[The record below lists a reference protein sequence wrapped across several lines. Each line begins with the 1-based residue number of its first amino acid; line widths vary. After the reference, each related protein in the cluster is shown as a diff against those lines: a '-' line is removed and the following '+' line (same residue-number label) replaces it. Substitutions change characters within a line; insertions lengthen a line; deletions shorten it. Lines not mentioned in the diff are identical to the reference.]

1 MAPNSC
7 HREENFIESAVKLRV
22 LLPWAASWRRVLA
35 VWWGL
40 VVRGNERE
48 VPEVGPVEDQLTCL
62 AALLARLGQLGYR
75 GRVVAQHDKDWGCL
89 VEGVR
94 AEDGAAVQAIVWTS
108 RYLSQGRLEI
118 HFQRLGLLRSPVG
131 LERVGLRRLVIA

>member
-1 MAPNSC
+1 
-7 HREENFIESAVKLRV
+7 
-22 LLPWAASWRRVLA
+22 

-48 VPEVGPVEDQLTCL
+48 VHEVGPVADQPACV
-62 AALLARLGQLGYR
+62 AALLVQLERLGYR
-75 GRVVAQHDKDWGCL
+75 GRVVAQHDKGWGCL

-94 AEDGAAVQAIVWTS
+94 AQDGAEVQAIAWTS

-118 HFQRLGLLRSPVG
+118 HFQHRGLLRPPRGV
-131 LERVGLRRLVIA
+131 RRLRLRVELA

>member
-1 MAPNSC
+1 M
-7 HREENFIESAVKLRV
+7 
-22 LLPWAASWRRVLA
+22 
-35 VWWGL
+35 WWGL

-48 VPEVGPVEDQLTCL
+48 VREVGPVEDEPTCVE
-62 AALLARLGQLGYR
+62 ALLAQLEQLGFR
-75 GRVVAQHDKDWGCL
+75 SRIVAQHDKGWGCL

-118 HFQRLGLLRSPVG
+118 HFQRLGLLRPPVG
-131 LERVGLRRLVIA
+131 VERVGLRRLVIA